1 MSKIRFTMMV
11 ENEDVTRRLFFLRVL
26 PSSQGLLVDK
36 GGQTEEAEQGVKKVR
51 IVQER
56 KATRIGERSNSSD
69 GYDSKE
75 VIF

>member
-1 MSKIRFTMMV
+1 MD
-11 ENEDVTRRLFFLRVL
+11 E
-26 PSSQGLLVDK
+26 